1 MERRGADRS
10 GARSARSIYSHAE
23 TCAPAGRQIDMRKI
37 SLFMAMMLVA
47 GSTAIAETKRVRD
60 LPITPD
66 KLI

>member
-1 MERRGADRS
+1 
-10 GARSARSIYSHAE
+10 
-23 TCAPAGRQIDMRKI
+23 MRKI